1 MNINSVSAKKVRQ
14 LVRGR
19 DLIWLPPTATAREAA
34 MLMREKNIGAIA
46 VLEDGKLVGLLS
58 ERDIVQRCVGEEGCD
73 PAKCPISKIM
83 SHPVITIDRN
93 MSMGVAVVMMLESG
107 IRHLPV
113 VKGQQVLGMI
123 SIRQLVDEF
132 KRGLERS
139 ILQIAA

>member
-1 MNINSVSAKKVRQ
+1 M
-14 LVRGR
+14 RGR

-34 MLMREKNIGAIA
+34 MLMREKNVGAIA

-83 SHPVITIDRN
+83 SQPVITIDRN
-93 MSMGVAVVMMLESG
+93 MSMGVAVVMMLESN

-139 ILQIAA
+139 ILKIAA

>member
-19 DLIWLPPTATAREAA
+19 DLVWLPPTATAREAS

-46 VLEDGKLVGLLS
+46 VLDEGRLVGILS
-58 ERDIVQRCVGEEGCD
+58 ERDIVQRCVGQEGCD

-83 SHPVITIDRN
+83 SQPVITIDRN
-93 MSMGVAVVMMLESG
+93 MSMGVAVVMMLESN

-139 ILQIAA
+139 ILKIAA